1 MRNGLVSRFGHPPIA
16 DHQTVLYNKYQIFA
30 MDLVYFDHA
39 ATTPIDKRVLEAMMP
54 YLKSEYGNAS
64 SPHHKGHTAK
74 VAIEESREQI
84 ASLIHAEPSE
94 IVFTSG
100 GTECDNALIR
110 GAIEVSGDKKEII
123 TSTVEHHAVLHTVE
137 SLKRHGCKPVYLEP
151 DSDGTVSPEQVEEAI
166 NDSTALV
173 TLMHINNEVGGFNP
187 IGEIAEVCR
196 THNVPFHSDTVQSI
210 GKIPVN
216 VKKLGIDFL
225 SMSAHKIYGPKGVG
239 AMYIKNGAPWIPW
252 MTGGSQ
258 ERRRRGGTSNVPG
271 IVGFAKA
278 FKLSAKE
285 MDDRRS
291 HFVDLRNHLIGGLK
305 DRFEG
310 RFQINGPEN
319 GGAPHIVNIGLI
331 PPDNHKLDGEMLLL
345 NLDIEGV
352 CVSNGSACTSGAVD
366 PSHVLTNIGVE
377 ERIAASSMRL
387 SFGKD
392 NTTEQ
397 IDHFLDKLDGVLNR
411 MMEKAQR
418 A

>member
-1 MRNGLVSRFGHPPIA
+1 
-16 DHQTVLYNKYQIFA
+16 

-39 ATTPIDKRVLEAMMP
+39 ATTPIDNRVLEAMMP

-74 VAIEESREQI
+74 VAIEEARENI

-110 GAIEVSGDKKEII
+110 GVFEVSGEKKKMI
-123 TSTVEHHAVLHTVE
+123 TSPVEHHAVLHTVE
-137 SLKRHGCKPVYLEP
+137 SLKRHGGKPVYLKP
-151 DSDGTVSPEQVEEAI
+151 DTNGTVSATQVEEVI
-166 NDSTALV
+166 DDSTALV
-173 TLMHINNEVGGFNP
+173 TLMHINNEVGSINP
-187 IGEIAEVCR
+187 IGEIAEVC
-196 THNVPFHSDTVQSI
+196 HKYNVPFHSDTVQSI
-210 GKIPVN
+210 GKLPVN
-216 VKKLGIDFL
+216 VKDSGIDFL

-278 FKLSAKE
+278 LELSIAE

-291 HFVDLRNHLIGGLK
+291 HFVKLRNHLMKQLRHK
-305 DRFEG
+305 FEG
-310 RFQINGPEN
+310 RFQINGPEK

-331 PPDNHKLDGEMLLL
+331 PPGNSRLDGEMLLL
-345 NLDIEGV
+345 NLDIEGI

-366 PSHVLTNIGVE
+366 PSHVLTEIGIE
-377 ERIAASSMRL
+377 DRIAASSMRL

-392 NTTEQ
+392 NTVGQ
-397 IDHFLDKLDGVLNR
+397 INLFLNKLDRVLNR
-411 MMEKAQR
+411 MMGKTQKAEK
-418 A
+418 